1 MQIAPWFLALTSIA
15 VPLLAQTPPQP
26 PSDTLPLDL
35 RSYFAL
41 TDDQVRQIVGI
52 NQTFQSTYGV
62 DEATIARLQQQ
73 IAAETARPDLN
84 ANALGTLYVAVEMA
98 RRDEQSAR
106 TQALNAITQLLTPA
120 QMSKLQTLQAALT
133 LQPVVTDAIQW
144 NLLLAPASPSPA
156 TTSGSVFRKLPERLP
171 SVARHEE

>member
-1 MQIAPWFLALTSIA
+1 MQVSPWFLTLMSVA

-35 RSYFAL
+35 RSYFAF

-52 NQTFQSTYGV
+52 NQTFQTTYGV

-73 IAAETARPDLN
+73 IAAETAKPDLN
-84 ANALGTLYVAVEMA
+84 ANALGTLYVAVEQA

-106 TQALNAITQLLTPA
+106 TQALNAINQLLTPA
-120 QMSKLQTLQAALT
+120 QLNKLQILQAALT
-133 LQPVVTDAIQW
+133 LQPVITDAIQW
-144 NLLLAPASPSPA
+144 NFLLAPASSPPA
-156 TTSGSVFRKLPERLP
+156 ITSGSVFRKLPERLP
-171 SVARHEE
+171 SAAPKQK